1 MSQYQALRAVR
12 PCADVP
18 RRQFL
23 ERAFAVLGLFFR
35 SRVFALGNCE
45 HDAVRQLASVGEINR
60 SGIAYMIPARAAVVR
75 VDALPRPV
83 SGWSHL
89 KRETA
94 LEGVPDEERAL
105 ARRGLLD
112 VKFCQIA
119 LVRRCCWRPVA
130 TICFRHRVKP
140 VLTRKTATLVFGT
153 NTKLKT
159 NAQLRRTGFNFGE
172 AESK

>member
-18 RRQFL
+18 RRQFF

-60 SGIAYMIPARAAVVR
+60 SRIAEMVPARAAVVR
-75 VDALPRPV
+75 VDGLPRLV

-89 KRETA
+89 KHETA

-112 VKFCQIA
+112 VKLCELA
-119 LVRRCCWRPVA
+119 LVRRCCWRTVV
-130 TICFRHRVKP
+130 TFCSRHMR
-140 VLTRKTATLVFGT
+140 
-153 NTKLKT
+153 
-159 NAQLRRTGFNFGE
+159 
-172 AESK
+172 

>member
-1 MSQYQALRAVR
+1 MTPYKCVGLFPRAV
-12 PCADVP
+12 AALGVFLDVA

-23 ERAFAVLGLFFR
+23 ERALAALSLLFR
-35 SRVFALGNCE
+35 SGVFALGNSE
-45 HDAVRQLASVGEINR
+45 HDAARQLASVGETNR
-60 SGIAYMIPARAAVVR
+60 SSIAYMIPARAAVVR

-119 LVRRCCWRPVA
+119 LVRCRCWRPVA

-140 VLTRKTATLVFGT
+140 VLTRKTATLVF
-153 NTKLKT
+153 
-159 NAQLRRTGFNFGE
+159 
-172 AESK
+172 